1 MPVSHRG
8 TQRTPGQDLRRAVRS
23 RDEEQPAKGWTTSL
37 RPLVQPVTQRRM
49 CLAGGIAFQALVTP
63 ARALVSGALMAMIG
77 ILLVA
82 VGITNL

>member
-1 MPVSHRG
+1 
-8 TQRTPGQDLRRAVRS
+8 
-23 RDEEQPAKGWTTSL
+23 
-37 RPLVQPVTQRRM
+37 M